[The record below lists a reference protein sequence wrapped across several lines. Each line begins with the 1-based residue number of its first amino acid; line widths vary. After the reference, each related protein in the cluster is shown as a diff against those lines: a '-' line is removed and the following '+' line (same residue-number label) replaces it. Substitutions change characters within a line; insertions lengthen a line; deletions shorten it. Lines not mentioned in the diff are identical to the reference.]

1 MNAFLFPGQGSQQV
15 GMGADLFQSDPAFCR
30 LIDQASESAGIDLR
44 NICLRGPDRELV
56 KTQNLQ
62 PLLVAVSLGY
72 HRHLIATG
80 IRPAVVLGHS
90 LGEISALNAAGVLT
104 PEDAV
109 RVAAR
114 RGAFMGSVAAQLNG
128 GMLAVLSTN
137 RPRILEVL
145 SGLLQAGRVFLAN
158 DNAPGQLLLSGLA
171 DGLAGAA
178 DAIADAKLGACKRL
192 PVAGP
197 WHSPLML
204 PAQRQF
210 SAWLQEIPFSQP
222 TVPVLMNASAALEQ
236 SAQSIRH
243 LVIRNLTEPVQWR
256 ACMER
261 LAQMWPRILYEIG
274 PGRVLSG
281 LARANGLGNEVQIR
295 NVNRLECGAARND
308 ALERL

>member
-1 MNAFLFPGQGSQQV
+1 
-15 GMGADLFQSDPAFCR
+15 MGADLFQSDPAFCR

-44 NICLRGPDRELV
+44 AICLRGPDRDLV
-56 KTQNLQ
+56 KTQYLQ

-72 HRHLIATG
+72 HRQLISNG
-80 IRPAVVLGHS
+80 FRPAVVLGHS
-90 LGEISALNAAGVLT
+90 LGEISALSAAGVLT

-114 RGAFMGSVAAQLNG
+114 RGALMGAVAAQLNG
-128 GMLAVLSTN
+128 GILAVLSTN

-145 SGLLQAGRVFLAN
+145 SDLLQAGHVFLAN
-158 DNAPGQLLLSGLA
+158 DNAPGQLLLSGLD
-171 DGLAGAA
+171 DGLAAA
-178 DAIADAKLGACKRL
+178 REAIADARLGACKRL

-197 WHSPLML
+197 WHCPLML
-204 PAQRQF
+204 PAQQQF
-210 SAWLQEIPFSQP
+210 AAWLRDIPFSEP
-222 TVPVLMNASAALEQ
+222 VVPVLMNASAALGQ
-236 SAQSIRH
+236 SAESIRH

-261 LAQMWPRILYEIG
+261 LAQLRPRMLYEIG

-295 NVNRLECGAARND
+295 NVNRKERGVAWGD
-308 ALERL
+308 VLERH